1 MLAKSYETREKELI
15 ARYQRLINLDN
26 EIDPNWSHGIYERYR
41 NPVLTADHI
50 PLDWRFDFEP
60 ERNPYLLER
69 LMVNSVF
76 NSGAILLG
84 DKVCLVSRVE
94 GADRKSFFAVAES
107 TGGID
112 HFAYWDKPVVIPE
125 GKDPDVNIYDMRLT
139 QHEDGW
145 IYGVFA
151 SERKSP
157 YTKPGVL
164 YEPFATAAIARTR
177 DLIQWERLPDVVT
190 GSAQQRNVVLHPE
203 FVNGCYGF
211 YTRPQD
217 GFMDA
222 GTAPGIGWATC
233 EDITNPV
240 LHESAIIDRRAFNTI
255 KSAKNGAGAP
265 PIKTEIG
272 WLHIAHA
279 VRNTAAGLRYVLYV
293 FVCDLDEPWRLIYQ
307 PGGYFMAP
315 QNEERVGDVS
325 NVLFTNGAVLK
336 PDGTLLIYYASS
348 DTRLH
353 VASTDL
359 DRILDY
365 AVNTPQDSIRSAI
378 AVQQRLALIEK
389 NEPRWR
395 ALQAKDG

>member
-1 MLAKSYETREKELI
+1 MPANFYETREKELI
-15 ARYQRLINLDN
+15 TRYQRLVNLDN
-26 EIDPNWSHGIYERYR
+26 EIDRCWNHGIYERYR
-41 NPVLTADHI
+41 DPVLTADHV
-50 PLDWRFDFEP
+50 PLNWRFELDP
-60 ERNPYLLER
+60 DRNPYLLER

-76 NSGAILLG
+76 NSGAIILG
-84 DKVCLVSRVE
+84 DKVCLVSRIE

-107 TGGID
+107 FNGID
-112 HFAYWDKPVVIPE
+112 HFAYWETPVVIPE
-125 GKDPDVNIYDMRLT
+125 GKEPDNNTYDMRLT
-139 QHEDGW
+139 RHEDGW

-151 SERKSP
+151 SERKAP
-157 YTKPGVL
+157 HTQPGVL

-177 DLIQWERLPDVVT
+177 DLIHWERLPDVVS

-203 FVNGCYGF
+203 FVDGGYGF

-222 GTAPGIGWATC
+222 GAAPGIGWATC
-233 EDITNPV
+233 EDITHPV
-240 LHESAIIDRRAFNTI
+240 LSEKTIIDRRAFNTI

-272 WLHIAHA
+272 WLHIAHG

-293 FVCDLDEPWRLIYQ
+293 FVCDLEEPWRTIYQ

-315 QNEERVGDVS
+315 QNDERVGDVS

-359 DRILDY
+359 GRMLDY
-365 AVNTPQDSIRSAI
+365 AINTPPDSTRSAI

-395 ALQAKDG
+395 ALRSTNS